1 MTHIQL
7 PWKDLFTITFWQIW
21 STINKLVMEK
31 QPFDSRVT
39 INKIQDLFLEIKFTA
54 QEDQHP

>member
-1 MTHIQL
+1 
-7 PWKDLFTITFWQIW
+7 
-21 STINKLVMEK
+21 MEK